1 MDRPLVMSEPGSCA
15 TDFVFDLA
23 PDFAGECRVSY
34 SSVDRRPLVARSTDR
49 VEGPA
54 KAGGPRR

>member
-1 MDRPLVMSEPGSCA
+1 MPSPLVICSIPLL
-15 TDFVFDLA
+15 VFA
-23 PDFAGECRVSY
+23 PTWAWESPVPYSFA
-34 SSVDRRPLVARSTDR
+34 DRRPLVARSTDR

>member
-1 MDRPLVMSEPGSCA
+1 MPSPLVICSIPLLVS
-15 TDFVFDLA
+15 A
-23 PDFAGECRVSY
+23 PDWADEWPVPY
-34 SSVDRRPLVARSTDR
+34 SSFDPRPLVARSTDR